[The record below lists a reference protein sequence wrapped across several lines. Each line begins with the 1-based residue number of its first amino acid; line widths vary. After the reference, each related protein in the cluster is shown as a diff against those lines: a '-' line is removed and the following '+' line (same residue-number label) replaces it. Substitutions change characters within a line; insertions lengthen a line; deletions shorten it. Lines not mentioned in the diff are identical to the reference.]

1 MACLKVVATPIG
13 NLGDLSPRALEALK
27 SCDLIAAEDTRV
39 TGKLTSVHDIRKP
52 MTSCHRHNERD
63 KSGGIVEKML
73 AEDLTVA
80 LTCDAGTPGISD
92 PGEEL
97 VNACWEAGI
106 RVEAIP
112 GPSAI
117 AAALSLSGFNTARF
131 AFYGFL
137 SREDGGLDEELRQI
151 HKSGIPIAVLY
162 ESPHRIVNLL
172 KRISL
177 MFPDARAL
185 VCCDLTKKFEKLDR
199 GQVGEIY
206 ETLLNRDNV
215 EKGEYC
221 VVLDL
226 SAVPQDETPAP
237 EHNRTCLEALAAL
250 LSDGAGFSE
259 AAEQLK
265 ARGFK
270 RNEIYKA
277 KLQLKQLSDEI

>member
-1 MACLKVVATPIG
+1 MSCLKVVATPIG
-13 NLGDLSPRALEALK
+13 NLGDLSPRALEALQ

-39 TGKLTSVHDIRKP
+39 TGKLTSVNDIHKP

-63 KSGGIVEKML
+63 KSGGIAERML

-106 RVEAIP
+106 SVEAIP

-117 AAALSLSGFNTARF
+117 ATALSLSGFNTSRF

-137 SREDGGLDEELRQI
+137 PREDGALDESLRQI
-151 HKSGIPIAVLY
+151 LKSGIPIAVLY
-162 ESPHRIVNLL
+162 ESPHRVVNLL

-177 MFPDARAL
+177 MFPEARVL

-199 GQVGEIY
+199 GSISEIY
-206 ETLLNRDNV
+206 DRLRQRENV

-221 VVLDL
+221 LVLDL
-226 SAVPQDETPAP
+226 NAVPSAP
-237 EHNRTCLEALAAL
+237 TACPGAGKNCAEALAGL
-250 LSDGAGFSE
+250 LCEGMSFGE
-259 AAEQLK
+259 ASEQLK
-265 ARGFK
+265 TEGFK
-270 RNEIYKA
+270 RNEIYKT
-277 KLQLKQLSDEI
+277 KLLLKQLVNEL

>member
-27 SCDLIAAEDTRV
+27 NCDLIAAEDTRV

-52 MTSCHRHNERD
+52 MTSCHRHNEKD
-63 KSGGIVEKML
+63 KSGGIVERML
-73 AEDLTVA
+73 SEDLIVA

-106 RVEAIP
+106 NVEAIP

-117 AAALSLSGFNTARF
+117 ATALSLSGFNTSRF

-137 SREDGGLDEELRQI
+137 PREDGALDEALKQI
-151 HKSGIPIAVLY
+151 HASGIPVAVLY
-162 ESPHRIVNLL
+162 ESPHRIVNLV
-172 KRISL
+172 KRISM
-177 MFPDARAL
+177 MFPEARVL

-199 GQVGEIY
+199 GTVTEIY
-206 ETLLNRDNV
+206 ERLNQRENV
-215 EKGEYC
+215 EKGEYAL
-221 VVLDL
+221 VLDL
-226 SAVPQDETPAP
+226 SPVPDKEKSGT
-237 EHNRTCLEALAAL
+237 EEGKTCHEALAGL
-250 LSDGAGFSE
+250 MCGGMSFSE
-259 AAEQLK
+259 ASEQLK

-277 KLQLKQLSDEI
+277 RLLLKQLSEEI